1 MGRIK
6 GLRQEWGE
14 YRVRYRGGE
23 NIGFETGV
31 GRVQGSVSGWGEY
44 RV

>member
-1 MGRIK
+1 M
-6 GLRQEWGE
+6 
-14 YRVRYRGGE
+14 VRFRGGE

-31 GRVQGSVSGWGEY
+31 GRVQGSVQGWGEY